1 MADEYDALEAAA
13 SSFAASTDQ
22 IGKISSDPYSS
33 RNRER
38 SPGRHSSSRGDRGDR
53 GDRDRRDRDGNRDR
67 DRDHRSSRGG
77 DRDRD
82 AYRGDRRDRYEG
94 GNDDNG
100 NYRSGSRRQR
110 DDQEYPPRDMRD
122 RRRHDDDMSGG
133 YGGRRRSPPV
143 ARSMRD
149 DREYDSPRR
158 NGGGRHGYEGGGG
171 GRRDRGDGGRRGGNE
186 FFMDRPRSPT
196 PVDAVPLSERIR
208 APTRWDERP
217 AGFEGMNAMQA
228 KMTGQFPA
236 PGPNRQPI
244 PAMFGNPGFPGALDA
259 RGDPIMSSFAGPMG
273 GVGNPM
279 RQSKRL
285 YVGNVQLTCNEQN
298 LADFFN
304 HKMSEQG
311 FASNLPGD
319 PVVAVQLNHE
329 KSYAFIEYRTPE
341 EATAAMAFDGI
352 IFQGTP
358 LKIRRPKDYV
368 GPEGAA
374 GSIHIPGV
382 VSTTV
387 QDSPNKIYIGGLP
400 TYLGDEQVMELL
412 KSFGELKSF
421 NLVKEGAGQTGAS
434 KGFAFCEYVDTAVT
448 DMAIAGLNGFNLA
461 DRVLTVQRASQGK
474 ASNTAISTGS
484 NMTPTGVPSLR
495 SVAPNILASAASAAA
510 QAPTT
515 RCMLM
520 LNMVTPEELY
530 DDQEYQEILEDINE
544 ECSKYGEV
552 EGVRV
557 PRPVKRETKWAPGET
572 AAQSKQAAAQADEE
586 AGVGKVFVLFKDL
599 DGVSRALQNIA
610 GRSFG
615 GRTILCAN
623 VSEDEFLGPA
633 PPPPP
638 PPEFEDDAAAVIA
651 DISG

>member
-1 MADEYDALEAAA
+1 MADAYDALEAAA
-13 SSFAASTDQ
+13 SSFAASTDANNFS
-22 IGKISSDPYSS
+22 GDHYSS
-33 RNRER
+33 RTRER
-38 SPGRHSSSRGDRGDR
+38 SPGRYTSSR
-53 GDRDRRDRDGNRDR
+53 GDRDRRDRDMGRDR
-67 DRDHRSSRGG
+67 ERDRGHRSSRGD
-77 DRDRD
+77 DRDDR
-82 AYRGDRRDRYEG
+82 YRGDSRRDSRHEG
-94 GNDDNG
+94 GYGDANG
-100 NYRSGSRRQR
+100 GGDYRSGMRRPR
-110 DDQEYPPRDMRD
+110 DEQEYPPRDSRD
-122 RRRHDDDMSGG
+122 RRGDMGG
-133 YGGRRRSPPV
+133 YGGRRRSPPI

-149 DREYDSPRR
+149 DRDFDRR
-158 NGGGRHGYEGGGG
+158 GGGGG
-171 GRRDRGDGGRRGGNE
+171 GRDGYDRRGGRRGGGDLYN
-186 FFMDRPRSPT
+186 DRQRSPT

-208 APTRWDERP
+208 PPSKWDERP
-217 AGFEGMNAMQA
+217 PGFEGMSAIQA

-244 PAMFGNPGFPGALDA
+244 PAMFGNPGFPGD
-259 RGDPIMSSFAGPMG
+259 GTNFAGPMAG
-273 GVGNPM
+273 IGNPM

-304 HKMSEQG
+304 KKMAEQRFSAG
-311 FASNLPGD
+311 PAGD

-329 KSYAFIEYRTPE
+329 KSYAFIEFRTPE
-341 EATAAMAFDGI
+341 EASAAMAFDGI
-352 IFQGTP
+352 IFQGIP
-358 LKIRRPKDYV
+358 LKIRRPKDYM
-368 GPEGAA
+368 GPEGAP

-434 KGFAFCEYVDTAVT
+434 KGFAFCEYVDSSLT
-448 DMAIAGLNGFNLA
+448 DMAIQGLNGFNLA

-474 ASNTAISTGS
+474 ASNTMISTGS
-484 NMTPTGVPSLR
+484 NMTPTGMPSLHTL
-495 SVAPNILASAASAAA
+495 APNILASASSAAA
-510 QAPTT
+510 QAPTS

-530 DDQEYQEILEDINE
+530 DDQEYQEIIEDINE
-544 ECSKYGEV
+544 ECSKYGQV

-557 PRPVKRETKWAPGET
+557 PRPVKRENKWAPGET
-572 AAQSKQAAAQADEE
+572 ATNAKQAAAAADEE

-599 DGVSRALQNIA
+599 DGVSRAMQNIA

-638 PPEFEDDAAAVIA
+638 PPEDDTAAVIA
-651 DISG
+651 DITG